1 MFCRNIVGNVERRV
15 IAAFL
20 AAVVSLCATHAVP
33 LRDSRSEN
41 IPVVIRL
48 VESRCEKAIE
58 RKNASLCIVVRHFT
72 PTFTVCP
79 TGFPR
84 RRCSPSSSCL
94 AKSASCEIESG
105 GCNASSFAGLV
116 WRTRFFARKHSADQQ
131 TTRRAVVAE
140 RRRSPPLRPNP
151 YGTD

>member
-72 PTFTVCP
+72 PTFTKQLSFVP
-79 TGFPR
+79 QVFLDAAVPR
-84 RRCSPSSSCL
+84 
-94 AKSASCEIESG
+94 A
-105 GCNASSFAGLV
+105 
-116 WRTRFFARKHSADQQ
+116 
-131 TTRRAVVAE
+131 
-140 RRRSPPLRPNP
+140 PPV
-151 YGTD
+151 